1 MMNVS
6 RFAGE
11 DRAMQQMARILAQ
24 NDARMKAVNQEAFD
38 NILKQRARDVAATGV
53 PNPQDYL

>member
-1 MMNVS
+1 MNVA
-6 RFAGE
+6 RFAG
-11 DRAMQQMARILAQ
+11 DDIPMQQMAKVMAE
-24 NDARMKAVNQEAFD
+24 NDARMAAVNQQAFD

>member
-1 MMNVS
+1 
-6 RFAGE
+6 
-11 DRAMQQMARILAQ
+11 MQQMARILAQ

>member
-1 MMNVS
+1 MNVS

>member
-1 MMNVS
+1 
-6 RFAGE
+6 
-11 DRAMQQMARILAQ
+11 MQQMASILAQ

>member
-1 MMNVS
+1 MNVS

-11 DRAMQQMARILAQ
+11 DRAMQQMASILAQ
-24 NDARMKAVNQEAFD
+24 NDARMKAVNQAFD

>member
-1 MMNVS
+1 MNVA

-11 DRAMQQMARILAQ
+11 DKAMQQMAKIMAE
-24 NDARMKAVNQEAFD
+24 NDARMAAVNQQAFD

-53 PNPQDYL
+53 KNPGAYL

>member
-1 MMNVS
+1 MNVS

-11 DRAMQQMARILAQ
+11 DRAMQDMARILAQ